1 MLSLLSLRRSRKKNR
16 DRHRKVTKKGDFFQN
31 AYAFVETMAYAGRMK
46 KDSSTLL
53 TQGATQQGGAGFLAI
68 TYFYRAHFLSLAL
81 VLHAIVLYHIYAKK
95 RRHHGLGGRSSM
107 S

>member
-1 MLSLLSLRRSRKKNR
+1 
-16 DRHRKVTKKGDFFQN
+16 
-31 AYAFVETMAYAGRMK
+31 MAYAGRMK

-53 TQGATQQGGAGFLAI
+53 THRATQQYGAVFLAI

-95 RRHHGLGGRSSM
+95 RRHHGLGGSALLSHVLKIKESPDCAASINYRLQIG
-107 S
+107 